1 VTPWAS
7 RRCLQLLA
15 YIAFVVSIVWIY
27 LTADELVA
35 SIQVGDRDAGPP
47 GRQARSRTHSVAPIT
62 GALGAP
68 QVIGAVFN
76 IDESILGITVL
87 AWGNSVGGTPRPCAL
102 ESVPWRWLI

>member
-1 VTPWAS
+1 V
-7 RRCLQLLA
+7 QLLA

-35 SIQVGDRDAGPP
+35 SIQVGDRDTGA
-47 GRQARSRTHSVAPIT
+47 QWA
-62 GALGAP
+62 GALGHSSVASTMCRICFP

-87 AWGNSVGGTPRPCAL
+87 AWGNSVGGTSRP
-102 ESVPWRWLI
+102 